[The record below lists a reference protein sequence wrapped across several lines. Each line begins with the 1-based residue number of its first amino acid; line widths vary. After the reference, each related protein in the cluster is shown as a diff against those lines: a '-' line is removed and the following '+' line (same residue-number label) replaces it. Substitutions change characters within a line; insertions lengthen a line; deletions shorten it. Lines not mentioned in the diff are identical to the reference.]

1 MSRAPWI
8 LALFLVCGPARAD
21 ELRISAGGAYE
32 QATLANDDAAESNS
46 IYRGLGL
53 QADAR
58 LSFDLGA
65 GGLESGGGLALDLF
79 VQYSKSL
86 TTKNVGAGLDETY
99 RRSGIGGG
107 ADFRFGTPFVGLQY
121 ISNTI
126 TIASGSS
133 SAELVLPTYGFRAGV
148 TFGRSSNLSISL
160 GALYE
165 VGVALPRHSTGI
177 ENTQPVNALSG
188 FVLFHFRVLN
198 SSFLSG
204 I

>member
-1 MSRAPWI
+1 MWVVGI
-8 LALFLVCGPARAD
+8 LLFCVSAQAD

-32 QATLANDDAAESNS
+32 QATLANDDLAESNS

-58 LSFDLGA
+58 LSFELG
-65 GGLESGGGLALDLF
+65 GGSAEGSGGMALDLF

-86 TTKNVGAGLDETY
+86 TTKNVGAGLNETY

-121 ISNTI
+121 ISNTVTI
-126 TIASGSS
+126 TSGSS
-133 SAELVLPTYGFRAGV
+133 SPELVLPTYGFRAGV
-148 TFGRSSNLSISL
+148 TFGRSTNLSISL

-177 ENTQPVNALSG
+177 ESAQPVNGLSG

-198 SSFLSG
+198 SNFLSG